1 MIYAVCFLALLAS
14 TAVNAFQMSSV
25 YQSRAMNLQMAEK
38 SKALPFLPEPKN
50 LKGYAGD
57 AGFDPVGFSNLLDIR
72 WLRESEL
79 KHCRIAMLGVVGWI
93 VSEFVQLPGE
103 IHAVS
108 PVAAHDVAVKSG
120 ALYQVLLWTSILE
133 IFSTKAIIETLQ
145 GSGRE
150 PGDFK
155 FDPLKFSEGKSA
167 AVKADYALKELKN
180 GRLAM
185 LAFGGIVTQAVL
197 TGHGF
202 PYAN

>member
-1 MIYAVCFLALLAS
+1 MLVSDPLCCKI
-14 TAVNAFQMSSV
+14 SSN
-25 YQSRAMNLQMAEK
+25 SIE
-38 SKALPFLPEPKN
+38 
-50 LKGYAGD
+50 
-57 AGFDPVGFSNLLDIR
+57 GFDPVGFSNLLDIR